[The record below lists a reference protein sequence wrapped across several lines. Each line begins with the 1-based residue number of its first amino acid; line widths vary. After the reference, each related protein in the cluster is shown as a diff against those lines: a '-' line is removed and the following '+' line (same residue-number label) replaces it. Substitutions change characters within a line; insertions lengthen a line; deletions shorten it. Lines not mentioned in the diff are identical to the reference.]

1 MSAVLALPQVKDF
14 LKTLAKGKEKGQEQR
29 KEHDVNAH
37 AVTEEEKPSKKPWD
51 EDIPELSSPSYSPP
65 TSFFYS
71 SHSSSSS
78 NPRRRRL
85 TSILMNGKSSSKSPI
100 DYEDVPAY
108 RMSLTED
115 TKSINLLNLL
125 VQEGKEMVAVL
136 YTYRSCVK
144 ALPQLPDSMKQ
155 SQSELY
161 LETYQVLDLEISRL
175 RSIQQWQASAA
186 SKLAVDMQRFSR
198 PERRLRFSAK
208 AVPSDLYFSHLS
220 NLRFLAKAV
229 PSDLRFSHPSGLLFS
244 AKAVSLD
251 LRFSHPSDLRFSA
264 KAVPSDFCFSHPFRS
279 AFSAAETLRAAFF
292 SQSSTIRSAFFLS
305 LRSAFF
311 SQSSTIR
318 SAFFSSRAA
327 PSDLCFLAKAVRSN
341 LHFSHPLISA
351 RAVSSDLRFQQQEQ
365 PSDLRFL
372 IVSYLRFSARA
383 VPSDLRFQQQEKPL
397 DLRFSHPLR
406 SAFSARTA
414 VPSWLRFTAKH
425 PPLKAA
431 FFKQIPLLM
440 VAFFS
445 QASPS
450 SWLRFSSKSSSSWLR
465 LLAKSILKLLDM
477 LLQLDHLKNAKA
489 SIPNDFS
496 WYKRT
501 FTQVSTQ
508 WQDTDSMREELDDLQ
523 IFLSTRWA
531 ILSIIQGELFRV
543 NNVEDI
549 LQVLIHFCVESLE
562 SDSVLLYSERHVL
575 LRVLPVL
582 VVLAMSTEKDGDA
595 IFKKIKVARL
605 INIFKKD
612 PVVPAFPD
620 LHLAPASMLKELSA
634 YFQKFSAQSR
644 LVSLPSPHELAPRE
658 AAEYPFNKFLLLVL
672 SFESLLRH
680 YCIVNQMAAI
690 RLEHDEFV
698 LRFAAAT
705 NQLQLLKLATVVDDV
720 VSKEIKDCM
729 FNNIV
734 EGFQLLNKWTGR
746 VWEQCA
752 WKFSRPC
759 KDTSPFDGEQST
771 VVSDYEKVVRCNYT
785 QEERKAMVELLSYIK
800 GVGSMMEKVDT
811 LVSDSVWE
819 SIHGQVQEFVQNKL
833 SVIQKTSF
841 RKRKDLVRLITDMQT
856 IAADFMGNATK
867 LDFDLKSSRRHSENN
882 SVFFHPRPVAPTAAQ
897 LHCLQFLIHELVS
910 GSAPRKAAGFF
921 GSNDPEVPQQDLR
934 QLESFFSRLA
944 FLPHILDYKATLAH
958 VTDLG
963 FLWFRE
969 FYLETSRVIQFPI
982 ECSLPWMLVDHVI
995 ESQDT
1000 GLLESVLMP
1009 FDVYNDSA
1017 EFALHGLKQRFLY
1030 DEIEAE
1036 VDLCFDQLVFKLTE
1050 HIFSHYKSF
1059 AASKMLDSMFLAT
1072 SENSERF
1079 IVPPKRYDALFRM
1092 RRVKLLGRSVDL
1104 AYLIGQRMNKIF
1116 RENLDYLL
1124 ERFES
1129 HDICSVVELQ
1139 QLIDVLRLTH
1149 HFVANFLT
1157 LDPFK
1162 MMLEEMTETISLIS
1176 FSGRLA
1182 SQVFA
1187 ELQNDVL
1194 PNFCLCN
1201 TTQRLIRSPKNC
1213 QRQISRPSAPH
1224 VKSSFLCGTH
1234 DLNIAYA
1241 ALSQL
1246 YSRFFGLPHFF
1257 AIAKLLGSSL
1267 PWLIRAVLDLLSQK
1281 IMALEPKIAELR
1293 GELPKA
1299 IHIPSYDGG
1308 VAGCLTSFQEQ
1319 LQWAINFE
1327 GRAEVLQTLKEMG
1340 SLIFFLSLLD
1350 TAIQELET
1358 EQFIQ
1363 DAPFLG
1369 YVPGGEMQ
1377 MDRVFAKEQ
1386 KGPIVNICRHATNA
1400 ILMHPGCLDTSSFL
1414 TLCKQAE
1421 IAESLALKRAE
1432 CGSILEYAL
1441 DFLSKT
1447 LDTVRSKWNATS
1459 KVGLM
1464 EITSSKEFHRIYSGI
1479 QFVFCGGPIEDPIS
1493 NQERFGDAVAWG
1505 GCAIIYLLEQHLRF
1519 ELLDFVYHA
1528 LNVTEV
1534 EIVSTLQATLADKI
1548 KQISPSYAPDL
1559 ETFIENG
1566 KKVRRLNSHVFS
1578 MLKACFPLEE
1588 KQACMIKQSG
1598 TLVPR
1603 IKYPNTPSAFETLPL
1618 KDGPAVQRQAA

>member
-1 MSAVLALPQVKDF
+1 MAVPVEEAVAALSTFSLEDNQSDVQGLA
-14 LKTLAKGKEKGQEQR
+14 A
-29 KEHDVNAH
+29 
-37 AVTEEEKPSKKPWD
+37 
-51 EDIPELSSPSYSPP
+51 
-65 TSFFYS
+65 
-71 SHSSSSS
+71 
-78 NPRRRRL
+78 
-85 TSILMNGKSSSKSPI
+85 ILMSGKSSSKSPI

-161 LETYQVLDLEISRL
+161 LETYQVLDLEIIRL
-175 RSIQQWQASAA
+175 RGIQQWQASAA

-198 PERRLRFSAK
+198 PERRI
-208 AVPSDLYFSHLS
+208 
-220 NLRFLAKAV
+220 
-229 PSDLRFSHPSGLLFS
+229 SGPT
-244 AKAVSLD
+244 VT
-251 LRFSHPSDLRFSA
+251 HM
-264 KAVPSDFCFSHPFRS
+264 
-279 AFSAAETLRAAFF
+279 
-292 SQSSTIRSAFFLS
+292 
-305 LRSAFF
+305 
-311 SQSSTIR
+311 
-318 SAFFSSRAA
+318 
-327 PSDLCFLAKAVRSN
+327 
-341 LHFSHPLISA
+341 
-351 RAVSSDLRFQQQEQ
+351 
-365 PSDLRFL
+365 
-372 IVSYLRFSARA
+372 
-383 VPSDLRFQQQEKPL
+383 
-397 DLRFSHPLR
+397 
-406 SAFSARTA
+406 
-414 VPSWLRFTAKH
+414 W
-425 PPLKAA
+425 
-431 FFKQIPLLM
+431 
-440 VAFFS
+440 
-445 QASPS
+445 
-450 SWLRFSSKSSSSWLR
+450 
-465 LLAKSILKLLDM
+465 SILKLLDM

-531 ILSIIQGELFRV
+531 ILSNIQGELFRV

-562 SDSVLLYSERHVL
+562 SDSILLYSERHVL

-644 LVSLPSPHELAPRE
+644 LVSLPSPHELVPRE
-658 AAEYPFNKFLLLVL
+658 AAEYPLYKLALLVVF
-672 SFESLLRH
+672 FENQLRALAE
-680 YCIVNQMAAI
+680 NL
-690 RLEHDEFV
+690 LEHDEFV

-705 NQLQLLKLATVVDDV
+705 NQLQLLKLATVVDDI
-720 VSKEIKDCM
+720 VSKDIKDNM
-729 FNNIV
+729 FNMIV

-746 VWEQCA
+746 VWEQCS

-759 KDTSPFDGEQST
+759 KDASPFDGEQST

-785 QEERKAMVELLSYIK
+785 QEERKAMVELSSYIK

-833 SVIQKTSF
+833 SGIQRTSL
-841 RKRKDLVRLITDMQT
+841 RKRKDLVRIITDMQT

-867 LDFDLKSSRRHSENN
+867 MGFDFKSSRRQAEEN

-934 QLESFFSRLA
+934 QLESFFNRLA
-944 FLPHILDYKATLAH
+944 FLPHILDYKVTLAH

-1009 FDVYNDSA
+1009 FDIYNDSA

-1050 HIFSHYKSF
+1050 HMFSHYKSF
-1059 AASKMLDSMFLAT
+1059 AASKMLDSMFLAA
-1072 SENSERF
+1072 SENSERL

-1104 AYLIGQRMNKIF
+1104 VYLIGQRMNKIF

-1139 QLIDVLRLTH
+1139 QLIDILRLTH
-1149 HFVANFLT
+1149 HFVAGFLT

-1162 MMLEEMTETISLIS
+1162 MMLEEMTETISLVS

-1194 PNFCLCN
+1194 SNFCLCN

-1213 QRQISRPSAPH
+1213 QRHISRPSAPH

-1246 YSRFFGLPHFF
+1246 YSKFFGLPHFF

-1267 PWLIRAVLDLLSQK
+1267 AWLIRSVLDLLSQK

-1293 GELPKA
+1293 AELPKA

-1327 GRAEVLQTLKEMG
+1327 GRAEVLQTLKETG

-1350 TAIQELET
+1350 TVIQELET
-1358 EQFIQ
+1358 EQFMQ

-1369 YVPGGEMQ
+1369 FAPGGDRQ
-1377 MDRVFAKEQ
+1377 MDRVLVKDQ
-1386 KGPIVNICRHATNA
+1386 KSPIVNICRHATNA
-1400 ILMHPGCLDTSSFL
+1400 ILMHPGCLDSSSFL

-1421 IAESLALKRAE
+1421 IAESLAMKKAE
-1432 CGSILEYAL
+1432 SGSILEYAL

-1479 QFVFCGGPIEDPIS
+1479 QFVFCGGPIEDSIS

-1505 GCAIIYLLEQHLRF
+1505 GCAIIYLLGQHLRF

-1618 KDGPAVQRQAA
+1618 KGGAVQLESN